1 MLQFANRPDIGR
13 DSCVMSGSADR
24 RRHTTAAMVVIGN
37 EILSGKV
44 VDSNSPYLARELR
57 TAGVELER
65 ILVIPDEIDVIAET
79 VRSCSRKYDLVFTSG
94 GVGPTHDDM
103 TIAGVAKAFLAK
115 VVIDPQLRAVI
126 EEVGQGEPSASFL
139 KMAEVPEGAQLV
151 VGGGRHFPT
160 VVIDNV
166 YILPG
171 IPEIFEAKVAALRE
185 HFRTEPFYLRQ
196 VLVSADETAIA
207 DYLNATLDAFPDLLL
222 GSYPKLANP
231 QYRVRLTLESKDES
245 YLDRAL
251 EDLVG
256 RMPAN
261 YIVKI
266 ERGGEGDEKRK
277 T

>member
-1 MLQFANRPDIGR
+1 
-13 DSCVMSGSADR
+13 
-24 RRHTTAAMVVIGN
+24 MVVIGN

-44 VDSNSPYLARELR
+44 VDSNSAYLARELR
-57 TAGVELER
+57 AAGVGLER
-65 ILVIPDEIDVIAET
+65 IIVIPDDIDVIAES
-79 VRSCSRKYDLVFTSG
+79 VAQCSRLYDLVFTSG

-103 TIAGVAKAFLAK
+103 TIAGVAKAFSAK
-115 VVIDPQLRAVI
+115 VVVDPQLRAVI
-126 EEVGQGEPSASFL
+126 EKVGGGKPSASFL
-139 KMAEVPEGAQLV
+139 KMAEVPEGAELV

-160 VVIDNV
+160 VVIGNV

-185 HFRTEPFYLRQ
+185 RFRTTPFYLRQ

-207 DYLNATLDAFPDLLL
+207 DYLSATLDAFPDLLL

-231 QYRVRLTLESKDES
+231 QYRVRLTLESKDEG

-251 EDLVG
+251 KDLVA
-256 RMPAN
+256 RMPAG

-266 ERGGEGDEKRK
+266 VRGGEEDETETTKGR
-277 T
+277 

>member
-1 MLQFANRPDIGR
+1 
-13 DSCVMSGSADR
+13 MSGSADR

-57 TAGVELER
+57 AAGVGLER
-65 ILVIPDEIDVIAET
+65 ILVIPDDIDVIAET
-79 VRSCSRKYDLVFTSG
+79 VRNCAREYDLVFTSG

-103 TIAGVAKAFLAK
+103 TIAGVAKGFAVE
-115 VVIDPQLRAVI
+115 VVVDPQLRAVI
-126 EEVGQGEPSASFL
+126 EKVGGGKPSASFL
-139 KMAEVPEGAQLV
+139 KMAEVPRGAQLV

-171 IPEIFEAKVAALRE
+171 IPEIFEAKVAALSGR
-185 HFRTEPFYLRQ
+185 FRTEPFYLRQ
-196 VLVSADETAIA
+196 ILVSADETAIA
-207 DYLNATLDAFPDLLL
+207 DYLSATLDAFPDLLL

-231 QYRVRLTLESKDES
+231 RYRVRLTLESKDER

-251 EDLVG
+251 DDLVG
-256 RMPAN
+256 RMPEG

-266 ERGGEGDEKRK
+266 ERGGEEDEKR
-277 T
+277 TT